1 MPRLSGALSFITAS
15 VVGVIAHL
23 SLWFAAHVI
32 FAQVGRIDLGPIH
45 AMWPQITSLRPLP
58 TILALGSAY
67 LLLRL
72 QWSLPLVL
80 ALAALA
86 SALGGML

>member
-1 MPRLSGALSFITAS
+1 MSQQPPVYTPDTLPSAEALYATLLAE
-15 VVGVIAHL
+15 
-23 SLWFAAHVI
+23 
-32 FAQVGRIDLGPIH
+32 VGRIDLGPIH

-58 TILALGSAY
+58 TILALGAAY
-67 LLLRL
+67 VLLRL